1 MRILNRLTSF
11 NAERYFKLR
20 DIVMGRKGNYPKLV
34 RKLLWIWVMRTN
46 MKYNS
51 NIYTSCRGGVTF
63 LSVPCLPHGLCGI
76 FIASTAVVGRNCT
89 ILQQVTI
96 GGNPATYDGSSPV
109 SQAATIGDNVI
120 ISAGAKIIGDVK
132 IGNNAVIGAN
142 AVVTHDVPENAV
154 VAGVP
159 AKIIKYKKF

>member
-1 MRILNRLTSF
+1 MKILRRLTSF
-11 NAERYFKLR
+11 DAKRYFWVR
-20 DIVMGRKGNYPKLV
+20 DVVMGKTGRVPKFV
-34 RKLLWIWVMRTN
+34 RKILWVWVVRTN

-51 NIYTSCRGGVTF
+51 NIYTSCTGGVIF

-96 GGNPATYDGSSPV
+96 GGNPATYDGTSPI

-132 IGNNAVIGAN
+132 IGNNVVIGAN
-142 AVVTHDVPENAV
+142 AVVTHDVPDNAI

-159 AKIIKYKKF
+159 ARIIKYKEV

>member
-1 MRILNRLTSF
+1 MHPE
-11 NAERYFKLR
+11 APV
-20 DIVMGRKGNYPKLV
+20 DMGDAD
-34 RKLLWIWVMRTN
+34 
-46 MKYNS
+46 KYE
-51 NIYTSCRGGVTF
+51 IQRQYLYQLRGGVTF

-76 FIASTAVVGRNCT
+76 FIASTAVIGRNCT

-96 GGNPATYDGSSPV
+96 GGNPATFDGTSPI
-109 SQAATIGDNVI
+109 SKAATIGDNVI

-142 AVVTHDVPENAV
+142 AVVTHDVPDNAV

-159 AKIIKYKKF
+159 ARIIKYKNV